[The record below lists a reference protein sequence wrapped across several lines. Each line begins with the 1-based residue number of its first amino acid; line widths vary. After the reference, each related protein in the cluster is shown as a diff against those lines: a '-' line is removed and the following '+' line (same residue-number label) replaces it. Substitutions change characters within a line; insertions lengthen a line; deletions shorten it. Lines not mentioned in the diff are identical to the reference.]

1 MEVLYSTR
9 HFEGNRQFTF
19 TAVTLAPAGPRARGT
34 RWMAGDTLTVRLS
47 QVQVEPA
54 LTAGTVTRLKY
65 LNKNNG
71 YICMISGYCDRG
83 IFLGC
88 LYIYSHQILANARL
102 HG

>member
-19 TAVTLAPAGPRARGT
+19 TAVTLAPTGPRARGT

-54 LTAGTVTRLKY
+54 LTAGTVTRVKY
-65 LNKNNG
+65 LNT
-71 YICMISGYCDRG
+71 
-83 IFLGC
+83 
-88 LYIYSHQILANARL
+88 
-102 HG
+102 